1 MKIEVIKIEELKPL
15 EKNVRKH
22 NEKQIAE
29 LTRSLNQFGQTRAI
43 IVDENNNIL
52 IGNGLYMAMKS
63 RGDKTAECSRVK
75 GLSERQKKKLVLSDN
90 KVFALG
96 SDDYDMIQEFINDI
110 TSEGDFDI
118 AGFDDDT
125 LKAMSREME
134 EVARDVASYG
144 IVPEGAIKPQNS
156 PSTPESTNNGQT
168 DGASANQPEA
178 SNYKEAEE
186 LFQPPHV
193 AEVKND
199 RTIICPNCGEV
210 IHLD

>member
-43 IVDENNNIL
+43 IVDEDNNIL

-75 GLSERQKKKLVLSDN
+75 GLSEKQKKKLVLSDN

-96 SDDYDMIQEFINDI
+96 ADDYDMIQDFIKDI
-110 TSEGDFDI
+110 TIDGDFDI
-118 AGFDDDT
+118 AGFDDDV
-125 LKAMSREME
+125 LKAMSREFE
-134 EVARDVASYG
+134 EVAQDIANYGTIPENAIPSQSFKQNNNSVENHVNAPVASENSKENSY
-144 IVPEGAIKPQNS
+144 IPE
-156 PSTPESTNNGQT
+156 
-168 DGASANQPEA
+168 
-178 SNYKEAEE
+178 
-186 LFQPPHV
+186 HV